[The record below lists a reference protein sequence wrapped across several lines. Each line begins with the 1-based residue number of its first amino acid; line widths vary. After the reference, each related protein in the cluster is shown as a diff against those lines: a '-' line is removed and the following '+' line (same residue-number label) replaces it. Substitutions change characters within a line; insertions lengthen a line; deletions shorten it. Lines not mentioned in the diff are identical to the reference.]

1 MADVD
6 SEKEKSSSLKIQRLL
21 NSKDKGS
28 SATGNVIAKL
38 FRIIL
43 LENDITLDKFMKLKT
58 HWLNDPNN
66 HVRNTRTA
74 RSTASSNLVKD
85 IIKNTMTIGVFL
97 KMMSLLK
104 VESIAFSVTIK
115 RKNYSKPTE
124 HSVVIEDLPGYISS
138 RTTSRHTGE
147 KEEKPEKTEDKTT
160 SPVNA
165 NKTLEE
171 SVDDFSKRMDEIIK
185 SLKK

>member
-1 MADVD
+1 MA
-6 SEKEKSSSLKIQRLL
+6 EENKEKSSSLKIQRLI

-28 SATGNVIAKL
+28 SATRNVIAKL

-43 LENDITLDKFMKLKT
+43 VDNDITLDKFTSLKT
-58 HWLNDPNN
+58 KWLNDPNN

-74 RSTASSNLVKD
+74 RSTASSNLIKD
-85 IIKNTMTIGVFL
+85 ILKNTMTIDVFL

-124 HSVVIEDLPGYISS
+124 HSVVIEDLPGYIS
-138 RTTSRHTGE
+138 TYKTSRFKAE
-147 KEEKPEKTEDKTT
+147 KEEDAPVTTE
-160 SPVNA
+160 PGIVNE
-165 NKTLEE
+165 NKTLDE
-171 SVDDFSKRMDEIIK
+171 SVDDFSKRMKEIID
-185 SLKK
+185 SLNK